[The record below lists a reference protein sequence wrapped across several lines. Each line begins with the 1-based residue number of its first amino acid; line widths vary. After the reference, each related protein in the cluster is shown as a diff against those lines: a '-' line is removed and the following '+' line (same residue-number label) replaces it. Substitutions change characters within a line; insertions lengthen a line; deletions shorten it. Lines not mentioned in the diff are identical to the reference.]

1 MESGSRIQILK
12 LALALA
18 VLMTGCVAGS
28 ENTMDPELAQR
39 AIAGFLE
46 HIEQRDLTALRDA
59 VDVEFVGDRAS
70 ILDQLT
76 DVLDTY
82 QDIRF
87 EIHVKRYVMDEEIL
101 ETTFRWSR
109 RWRSKSNGAETLTS
123 GTSTLRF
130 RQTESSFMLTSALS
144 RPPWQ

>member
-59 VDVEFVGDRAS
+59 VADM
-70 ILDQLT
+70 
-76 DVLDTY
+76 LDTY

-130 RQTESSFMLTSALS
+130 RQTESGFMLTSALS